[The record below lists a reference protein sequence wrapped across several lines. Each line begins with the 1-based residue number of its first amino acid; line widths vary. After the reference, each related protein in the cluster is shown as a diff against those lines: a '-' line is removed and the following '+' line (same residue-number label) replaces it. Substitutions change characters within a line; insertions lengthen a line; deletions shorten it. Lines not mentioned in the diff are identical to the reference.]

1 MSKWRW
7 LMVLGVITPALVQ
20 AQTLEQRIERLE
32 QITSNP
38 VTIQLGQRLDFQAS
52 EMAQMQDRLDRLI
65 YQNQQLQAEIE
76 RYMRQSS
83 ERIAELEARLGSS
96 ASFSIAPDQAL
107 NREKMDSQTG
117 LSADQSNVIQQHYDE
132 AFSHLSAGD
141 YSEAQQAFEAF
152 LAAYPNSSQ
161 APSAWYW
168 LGESWL
174 VQQNFEQ
181 ALASFSQ
188 LIKQFSDH
196 ERTENGLL
204 RAGDSLVGLK
214 DFSQAKNYY
223 QRLIDT
229 YPEGRAAKTAQE
241 RLRRL
246 EGLNE

>member
-7 LMVLGVITPALVQ
+7 LMVLGVLTPALVQ

-52 EMAQMQDRLDRLI
+52 EIAQMQDRLDRLI

-83 ERIAELEARLGSS
+83 ERIAQLEARISGSS
-96 ASFSIAPDQAL
+96 IVPSQAL
-107 NREKMDSQTG
+107 DSEKTAIQTG
-117 LSADQSNVIQQHYDE
+117 LSVDQANAIQQGYDE

-141 YSEAQQAFEAF
+141 YLEAQQAFEAF
-152 LAAYPNSSQ
+152 VAAYPNSNQ
-161 APSAWYW
+161 APNAWYW

-188 LIKQFSDH
+188 LINQFAEH
-196 ERTENGLL
+196 ERAENALL
-204 RAGDSLVGLK
+204 RAGDSWVGLK
-214 DFSQAKNYY
+214 DFAQAKRYY
-223 QRLIDT
+223 QRLLDT
-229 YPEGRAAKTAQE
+229 YPDGRAAKTAQE
-241 RLRRL
+241 RLQRL